1 MKNARLACLAL
12 TVVPFLAGCS
22 GFWDKPVTPTP
33 PTTLTSGIFYVLNF
47 AASQIAGFNVK
58 AGVVTA
64 VPQSPYTLA
73 APPIG
78 ITVAPN
84 NAFLYVSTLSGIY
97 LYTIA
102 TSTGQIALGN
112 SSQAISADQPPSM
125 QVDSTNS
132 WLIESFTGSSKL
144 FAIHIDPT
152 AGTVTSTIPASIQ
165 LSNSPLTIQ
174 QIAISPDN
182 TVVYVALGSG
192 GTAVV
197 RFNASNTTNPFGS
210 VVTIPAK
217 SSAGGA
223 ISVAVDPITTTTTT
237 PRLFYVGETAVT
249 SGNNTGGL
257 RVFDYST
264 LQEITGSPFAIN
276 GLAPFSI
283 LPFSN
288 GNFVYVLNRQ
298 VSGSNTGLIKGFSI
312 AANNSTFTLTPLG
325 STFAAGTNPQSMV
338 EDSTAAFIFA
348 VNFGGN
354 PDLIGYTINSTNAG
368 FLDKV
373 ISSATGTDPAS
384 AIEIAAL
391 H

>member
-1 MKNARLACLAL
+1 MKIARLACLPL
-12 TVVPFLAGCS
+12 VVTLLLAGCS
-22 GFWDKPVTPTP
+22 GFWDQPITPNP
-33 PTTLTSGIFYVLNF
+33 PTTLTSGFFYVLNF
-47 AASQIAGFNVK
+47 ATSELAGFNVK
-58 AGVVTA
+58 AGVTTA
-64 VPQSPYTLA
+64 VPGSPTTLTA
-73 APPIG
+73 APIG

-102 TSTGQIALGN
+102 TSTGQLTLSN
-112 SSQAISADQPPSM
+112 SNQQISADQAASM

-132 WLIESFTGSSKL
+132 WLIEAFTGSPNL
-144 FAIHIDPT
+144 FAIHISPT
-152 AGTVTSTIPASIQ
+152 AGTVVSSIP
-165 LSNSPLTIQ
+165 LSVPLPVSTIQ
-174 QIAISPDN
+174 QIAISPAN
-182 TVVYVALGSG
+182 TFVYVAMGAG

-197 RFNASNTTNPFGS
+197 PFNASSTTNPFGA
-210 VVTIPAK
+210 VITIPAK

-237 PRLFYVGETAVT
+237 PRLLYVGETAVT

-257 RVFDYST
+257 RVFNYST

-276 GLAPFSI
+276 GLSPSSI
-283 LPFSN
+283 LPFST

-298 VSGSNTGLIKGFSI
+298 VTGSNTGVITGFSI
-312 AANNSTFTLTPLG
+312 AASNSTFTLTPLG
-325 STFAAGTNPQSMV
+325 KTFTAGTNPQSMV
-338 EDSTAAFIFA
+338 EDSTGAFVFA

-354 PDLIGYTINSTNAG
+354 PDLTGYTIDSTNAG
-368 FLDKV
+368 HLDTV
-373 ISSATGTDPAS
+373 ISSATGTDPVS